1 MHHKR
6 TDQGAMERNKHV
18 TRFLHTGDRQSG
30 MPRRVFSEGLQ
41 KRFAQSRLA
50 IEAGMAA
57 LRWLAKGYGYDITGL
72 DVWKA

>member
-1 MHHKR
+1 MCEIVWL
-6 TDQGAMERNKHV
+6 DLSACGYAQAGV
-18 TRFLHTGDRQSG
+18 DGDRQSG